1 MHHPPLS
8 TLPTLSIPA
17 LATRLRRT
25 GRDVLSRAEGR
36 RDERNRRSNVN
47 KVPLGGRGVDL
58 EDFRIIGIVL
68 GREERKWKKRKL
80 VSLIVFFF

>member
-68 GREERKWKKRKL
+68 GREEEWKKRKL